1 MDRKAIDKLKGK
13 VKVLFTFLPFYFLTF
28 SLASCNLF
36 IEEEDDGQEFKNVP
50 VHTGE
55 GYDAPVTYSDDKIE
69 VTYQF
74 KEGVRYLTERD
85 QQYIVY
91 VKRDEI
97 NALVEIHYRLDTPED
112 LLPVPG
118 EILVSGVTDKFDWG
132 CNHRMQH
139 RLKEDGVYK
148 YLGTFCKL
156 QEIYS
161 RLDIEGEVMTSEEE
175 TYYVLPEPLD
185 DEETEA
191 AGVRTRAEKDNS
203 KVDVSY
209 TESGCSIVAKIDW
222 SFNID
227 GPAGTSTGISMRAE
241 ENRWEITT
249 QMKFDDFS
257 LDNMVFQVIKT
268 VDDNNTIRLDA
279 SMSFNK
285 RIKKFHPVSG
295 KPFTIGP
302 VVIVFFMDVDVKINV
317 NLNASVVFTKHKKTR
332 YTYTIDLYN
341 MTCTKKEEKLADKG
355 WSVDNVDIGG
365 SVTLTF
371 DFIFGFGIYGK
382 VLSVR
387 FVPYVEVGFSA
398 AVPSR
403 SGGSWDASA
412 SEGVDF
418 FVNIGGKIQFVIDFT
433 WEALFGSA
441 RTVQEAQVLL
451 DEAKELMDESSDLY
465 NRMAADKDANDFLKG
480 DNNELGVTITLGP
493 WPIKP
498 LCVSWPWFP
507 KVKDNTFKVIK
518 QWSAD
523 GKSLDFNGEY
533 ELSSIGFI
541 GNLGKSYYPALMIK
555 KGSTIVRIL
564 SAEDGGSFSKVEK
577 GKKYH
582 FKIAAMKD
590 DVQYTAIPC
599 YYDNNL
605 HILAQMKP
613 VIIDKGLTFYTTTPS
628 MSITS
633 VVPKDYKQDY
643 DKNAGYGSSG
653 GYEYRHTFK
662 VDSRVSVKGIQNIS
676 SWGIRDDVSGT
687 TNSKSKNGNYQD
699 KDGTYVFHWTFR
711 RYSHY
716 SSAFARQEVHIK
728 LVPRYSIVGDDKTI
742 YGSPYELIVYSDRT
756 YDEIDDG
763 SGFGMTGMDYS
774 RRARPA
780 LSDNAVDGET
790 EAILESIEGPDG
802 TLVWQRDDGIMP
814 L

>member
-1 MDRKAIDKLKGK
+1 MMTKKIFLLLFG
-13 VKVLFTFLPFYFLTF
+13 VLTLT
-28 SLASCNLF
+28 SCNLF

-50 VHTGE
+50 VQTGE
-55 GYDAPVTYSDDKIE
+55 GYDTPATYSDDNIE

-91 VKRDEI
+91 VERDEI
-97 NALVEIHYRLDTPED
+97 NALIEIHYRLDTPEE

-139 RLKEDGVYK
+139 RIKEDGVYK

-161 RLDIEGEVMTSEEE
+161 RLDIEGEALTSEEE
-175 TYYVLPEPLD
+175 SYYVLPDPLD
-185 DEETEA
+185 DEETDA
-191 AGVRTRAEKDNS
+191 AGARTRAETDNS
-203 KVDVSY
+203 KVDVSFS
-209 TESGCSIVAKIDW
+209 ESGLSLAAIIDW
-222 SFNID
+222 SFSID
-227 GPAGTSTGISMRAE
+227 GPAGISAGVSLKAE

-249 QMKFDDFS
+249 LLKFDDFS
-257 LDNMVFQVIKT
+257 LDNMVFQMIKT
-268 VDDNNTIRLDA
+268 VDDQNTIRVNVA
-279 SMSFNK
+279 KTFSR
-285 RIKKFHPVSG
+285 RIHKFHPVNG

-302 VVIVFFMDVDVKINV
+302 VVIVFFMDIDVRIDV
-317 NLNASVVFTKHKKTR
+317 SVTASVIFKKHKKTR

-341 MTCTKKEEKLADKG
+341 MTCTKKEEKLKDEGWHAD
-355 WSVDNVDIGG
+355 NIEIEGG
-365 SVTLTF
+365 IKLTF

-398 AVPSR
+398 TAPSK
-403 SGGSWDASA
+403 SGGIWDASA

-418 FVNIGGKIQFVIDFT
+418 FVNIGGKVQLVIDFT
-433 WEALFGSA
+433 WDALFGSTP
-441 RTVQEAQVLL
+441 RTVDEAQVLL
-451 DEAKELMDESSDLY
+451 DEAKELMNKNSELY
-465 NRMAADKDANDFLKG
+465 NTMASDKDANDILKG
-480 DNNELGVTITLGP
+480 DNNEVGVTLNLGP
-493 WPIKP
+493 WPITP
-498 LCVSWPWFP
+498 LCASWPWFP
-507 KVKDNTFKVIK
+507 KLKDKSFKIVK

-523 GKSLDFNGEY
+523 GKTLDFNAEY

-541 GNLGKSYYPALMIK
+541 GNIGKTFYPALMIK
-555 KGSTIVRIL
+555 KGSTMVKIVP
-564 SAEDGGSFSKVEK
+564 AEDGGSFSDVEK
-577 GKKYH
+577 NKMYH

-605 HILAQMKP
+605 HIIAQIKP

-633 VVPKDYKQDY
+633 VVPQDYKQDY

-653 GYEYRHTFK
+653 GYEYRHTFN
-662 VDSRVSVKGIQNIS
+662 VDSRTSIKGIQNIS
-676 SWGIRDDVSGT
+676 SWGVRDDVSGT

-699 KDGTYVFHWTFR
+699 KDGTYVMHWTFR

-716 SSAFARQEVHIK
+716 SSAYSRQQVHIK
-728 LVPRYSIVGDDKTI
+728 LVPRYSVVGDDNLVL
-742 YGSPYELIVYSDRT
+742 GSPYEIMVYSDRT

-763 SGFGMTGMDYS
+763 SGFGMTDMNYS
-774 RRARPA
+774 RRARPT
-780 LSDNAVDGET
+780 LSDDADDGET
-790 EAILESIEGPDG
+790 EVILESIEDPDG
-802 TLVWQRDDGIMP
+802 NVVWQRDETPASWMRP